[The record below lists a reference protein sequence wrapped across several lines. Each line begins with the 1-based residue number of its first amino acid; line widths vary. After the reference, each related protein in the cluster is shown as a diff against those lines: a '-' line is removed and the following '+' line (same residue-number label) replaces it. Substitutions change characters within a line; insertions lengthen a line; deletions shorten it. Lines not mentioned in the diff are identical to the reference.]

1 MSSGMAEAQY
11 GSFNALRSL
20 VRQRDPR
27 ERCELCGAGLHGD
40 HQHLFEPIARKLLC
54 TCDACAVLFH
64 EHGETRYKRVPRRI
78 RGIRNFQMTGAQWDD
93 LMIPIGMAF
102 FVKSSVED
110 KILAFYPSP
119 AGATESMPSLTAWEE
134 IVNQNPILHEM
145 EPDVEALIAN
155 RLEPDGGAER
165 GEYYSAP
172 IDKCYEL
179 VGLIRSHWRGLSG
192 GAEVWKQIGS
202 FFDELKTRA
211 SWESAHA

>member
-1 MSSGMAEAQY
+1 
-11 GSFNALRSL
+11 
-20 VRQRDPR
+20 
-27 ERCELCGAGLHGD
+27 
-40 HQHLFEPIARKLLC
+40 
-54 TCDACAVLFH
+54 
-64 EHGETRYKRVPRRI
+64 
-78 RGIRNFQMTGAQWDD
+78 MTGAQWDD